1 MKVIRPGK
9 WVYEW
14 VAFGILKIYPL
25 RVENVVR
32 AGGQQLLCS
41 KTNHLQKRTR
51 KNKDRA
57 LKMLRWVC
65 YPICILSFEF
75 EFQIF
80 ISRELILDMYERF
93 RQCVWGVRGTV
104 DCWASIGCTTPYV
117 IVSHKRQMNVDYNL
131 RWTAAKMFTCPFP
144 GCNKP
149 FETIPGIRKH
159 WTSLSGHFGECPK
172 LVKSE
177 FLLCDT
183 TEHSIENSPCPD
195 DNALI
200 EMMGLSEGNV
210 DTRSA
215 GRFARASGLG
225 GHQAGAPTY

>member
-93 RQCVWGVRGTV
+93 RQCV
-104 DCWASIGCTTPYV
+104 
-117 IVSHKRQMNVDYNL
+117 
-131 RWTAAKMFTCPFP
+131 
-144 GCNKP
+144 
-149 FETIPGIRKH
+149 
-159 WTSLSGHFGECPK
+159 
-172 LVKSE
+172 
-177 FLLCDT
+177 
-183 TEHSIENSPCPD
+183 
-195 DNALI
+195 
-200 EMMGLSEGNV
+200 
-210 DTRSA
+210 
-215 GRFARASGLG
+215 
-225 GHQAGAPTY
+225 